1 MKSSRRTFIGQS
13 AALVGAVCAAGA
25 CRRRATPP
33 AMLWPIPSWSLTDHT
48 GAPYGSAQLAGRVY
62 VANFIFTRC
71 PTSCPKLTR
80 RMHALTERLRSSGDR
95 VRFVSISVD
104 PEWDTPPRLEAYMRR
119 YGADAARW
127 RFVTGPHEQ
136 VLRAIDQ
143 GFRVSSGMNA
153 QPRGS
158 DRDFDAYALAHSNH
172 FALVDAQG
180 RMRGAYSVDEES
192 GVERLAADVEALLS
206 S

>member
-1 MKSSRRTFIGQS
+1 
-13 AALVGAVCAAGA
+13 
-25 CRRRATPP
+25 
-33 AMLWPIPSWSLTDHT
+33 MLWPIPSWSLTDHT
-48 GAPYGSAQLAGRVY
+48 GAPFGSDQLRGRVY

-80 RMHALTERLRSSGDR
+80 RMHALTERLRPSGER

-104 PEWDTPPRLEAYMRR
+104 PEWDTPARLEAYMRR
-119 YGADAARW
+119 YNADAARW

-143 GFRVSSGMNA
+143 GFRVSSGMSP
-153 QPRGS
+153 QRRTS
-158 DRDFDAYALAHSNH
+158 EQDFDAYALAHSNH

-180 RMRGAYSVDEES
+180 RMRGAYSVEEES
-192 GVERLAADVEALLS
+192 GIERIAADVEALLAV
-206 S
+206 